1 MSSLS
6 ELQNV
11 NLFISSS
18 LRKVKMMEIVV
29 INIDNRV
36 KIRSWVKS
44 YKKTRIEMTFSKP
57 PGGELIQDAPPVTIG
72 MPGYK

>member
-6 ELQNV
+6 ELQNA

-18 LRKVKMMEIVV
+18 LRRVKMMEIVV
-29 INIDNRV
+29 INIDIRV

-44 YKKTRIEMTFSKP
+44 YKKHASR
-57 PGGELIQDAPPVTIG
+57 
-72 MPGYK
+72 